1 MDFTSII
8 GMVAAFGLMI
18 YGMVNG
24 HDFSVIVDNFVDI
37 PSVYIVFGGVLGCAF
52 AGNSLKGFLS
62 GLKSISLIFKNPKS
76 DEAGTIKSI
85 IELSNLA
92 RREGLLALEESANN
106 LEDEFMKKGIM
117 LIVDGTDPEL
127 VRSILEAEL
136 VNVDSRHQGNITFW
150 KNIASAGPAW
160 GMIGTLLGLIN
171 MLKNLSDPDSIG
183 PNMSVALVTTL
194 YGSIIA
200 NWLCAPIV
208 AKLSLQ
214 NETEIKLKEVM
225 IEGILS
231 IQAGEN
237 PRVIEEKLKSF
248 LAPKDRQEF
257 EEEGGGHSW
266 QKVCNSH
273 RMKDHR
279 HGCPH
284 SVI

>member
-106 LEDEFMKKGIM
+106 LEDEFMKKGIL
-117 LIVDGTDPEL
+117 LIVDGTEPEL
-127 VRSILEAEL
+127 VRGILETEL
-136 VNVDSRHQGNITFW
+136 ANMDDRHRKVSGFFDYM
-150 KNIASAGPAW
+150 AAMGPAW
-160 GMIGTLLGLIN
+160 GMIGTLIGLVN
-171 MLKNLSDPDSIG
+171 MLAKLDDISTVG
-183 PNMSVALVTTL
+183 PNMAVALITTL

-200 NWLCAPIV
+200 NWFATPV
-208 AKLSLQ
+208 S
-214 NETEIKLKEVM
+214 NKLKLINNNEYQMKEIV
-225 IEGILS
+225 IEGLLS

-248 LAPKDRQEF
+248 LAPGSRQLQGEG
-257 EEEGGGHSW
+257 EGGNAG
-266 QKVCNSH
+266 
-273 RMKDHR
+273 
-279 HGCPH
+279 GEA
-284 SVI
+284 

>member
-1 MDFTSII
+1 MDLASII
-8 GMVAAFGLMI
+8 GM
-18 YGMVNG
+18 
-24 HDFSVIVDNFVDI
+24 
-37 PSVYIVFGGVLGCAF
+37 LGCAAAVVYGIVSGDQGF
-52 AGNSLKGFLS
+52 AALGNFYDFSSILITIGGSFMCMLTMSDSIPAFFNSLKSFKLV
-62 GLKSISLIFKNPKS
+62 LKTPATKESEIIH
-76 DEAGTIKSI
+76 TII
-85 IELSNLA
+85 DLA
-92 RREGLLALEESANN
+92 NVARKEGLLQLEEAAADIDDDF
-106 LEDEFMKKGIM
+106 LKKGIM

-257 EEEGGGHSW
+257 EEEGGGH
-266 QKVCNSH
+266 
-273 RMKDHR
+273 
-279 HGCPH
+279 
-284 SVI
+284 

>member
-8 GMVAAFGLMI
+8 GMVVAFGLMI
-18 YGMVNG
+18 YGMVSG
-24 HDFSVIVDNFVDI
+24 HDFSVIVDNFVDM

-62 GLKSISLIFKNPKS
+62 GLKSIGLIFKNPKS

-92 RREGLLALEESANN
+92 RRE
-106 LEDEFMKKGIM
+106 GIM

-150 KNIASAGPAW
+150 KNIATAGPAW

-200 NWLCAPIV
+200 NWLCAPFV

-257 EEEGGGHSW
+257 AEEGGGH
-266 QKVCNSH
+266 
-273 RMKDHR
+273 
-279 HGCPH
+279 
-284 SVI
+284 

>member
-160 GMIGTLLGLIN
+160 GMIGTLIGLIL
-171 MLKNLSDPDSIG
+171 MLKDMNDASTIG
-183 PNMSVALVTTL
+183 PKMAVALVTTL
-194 YGSIIA
+194 YGSLIA
-200 NWLCAPIV
+200 NWLCNPTAS
-208 AKLSLQ
+208 KLSVNNN
-214 NETEIKLKEVM
+214 NEMMMKEITV
-225 IEGILS
+225 EGILS

-248 LAPKDRQEF
+248 LSPSAR
-257 EEEGGGHSW
+257 EETAEGSVGGEE
-266 QKVCNSH
+266 
-273 RMKDHR
+273 
-279 HGCPH
+279 
-284 SVI
+284 

>member
-127 VRSILEAEL
+127 VRSIFGSRTCECRFPASGEYYILEKYCICRSCL
-136 VNVDSRHQGNITFW
+136 GYDWYV
-150 KNIASAGPAW
+150 AW
-160 GMIGTLLGLIN
+160 I
-171 MLKNLSDPDSIG
+171 D
-183 PNMSVALVTTL
+183 
-194 YGSIIA
+194 
-200 NWLCAPIV
+200 
-208 AKLSLQ
+208 
-214 NETEIKLKEVM
+214 
-225 IEGILS
+225 
-231 IQAGEN
+231 
-237 PRVIEEKLKSF
+237 
-248 LAPKDRQEF
+248 
-257 EEEGGGHSW
+257 
-266 QKVCNSH
+266 
-273 RMKDHR
+273 
-279 HGCPH
+279 
-284 SVI
+284 

>member
-8 GMVAAFGLMI
+8 GIVFAFGLMI

-24 HDFSVIVDNFVDI
+24 NDFSVIVNNFVDM
-37 PSVYIVFGGVLGCAF
+37 PSVYIVFGGVLGCSF
-52 AGNSLKGFLS
+52 AATSLKNFLS
-62 GLKSISLIFKNPKS
+62 GLKSFGLIFKTPKM

-106 LEDEFMKKGIM
+106 LEDDFMKKGIM

-136 VNVDSRHQGNITFW
+136 VNVDARHQGNIGFW
-150 KNIASAGPAW
+150 KSIATAGPAW
-160 GMIGTLLGLIN
+160 GMIGTLIGLIN
-171 MLKNLSDPDSIG
+171 MLKDLSDPDSIG

-194 YGSIIA
+194 YGSMIA
-200 NWLCAPIV
+200 NWICAPV
-208 AKLSLQ
+208 VSKLSMQ
-214 NETEIKLKEVM
+214 NEMEIKLKEVM

-248 LAPKDRQEF
+248 LAPKERESF
-257 EEEGGGHSW
+257 VEEGGGH
-266 QKVCNSH
+266 
-273 RMKDHR
+273 
-279 HGCPH
+279 
-284 SVI
+284 